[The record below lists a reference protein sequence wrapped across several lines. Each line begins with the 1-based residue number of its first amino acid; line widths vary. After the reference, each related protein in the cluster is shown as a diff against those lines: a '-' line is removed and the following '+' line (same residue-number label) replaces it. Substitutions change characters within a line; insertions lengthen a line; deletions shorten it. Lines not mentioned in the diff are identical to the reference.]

1 MERLARLMEQSIH
14 HLAAS
19 SLERKSLAV
28 DGVVDGVVV
37 DAVAV
42 FDEVVVAVEA

>member
-1 MERLARLMEQSIH
+1 MEKLARLKEQSIH

-28 DGVVDGVVV
+28 DGVDDDVVV
-37 DAVAV
+37 S
-42 FDEVVVAVEA
+42 VVVVEA